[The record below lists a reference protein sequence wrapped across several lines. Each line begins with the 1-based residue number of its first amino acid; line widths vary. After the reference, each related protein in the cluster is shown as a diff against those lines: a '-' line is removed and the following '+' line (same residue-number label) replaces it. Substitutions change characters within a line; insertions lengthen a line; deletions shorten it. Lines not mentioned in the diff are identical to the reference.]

1 MRTLCA
7 IVAAGVT
14 ALSLVLPASADEAA
28 TIEEVKARVHE
39 VNKAYADRDAA
50 TIERLTTPDHIAVAQ
65 QFQKP
70 LTIEEQLDTLGEY
83 ERKPSAFTDIEVTL
97 LADDAAFVTYEN
109 SYADNGFYKGEPLPP
124 RVYVSQVWELQDG
137 AWLQSFYQETPI
149 VLP

>member
-1 MRTLCA
+1 MRMLLAVMGACIAT
-7 IVAAGVT
+7 
-14 ALSLVLPASADEAA
+14 LSLAQPTAADDAA
-28 TIEEVKARVHE
+28 TVAVLKALVHE

-70 LTIEEQLDTLGEY
+70 LTVQEQLDTLGEY
-83 ERKPSAFTDIEVTL
+83 KREPTEFTDIDVTL

-109 SYADNGFYKGEPLPP
+109 SYNDTGFYKGEPLPP
-124 RVYVSQVWELQDG
+124 RVYVSQVWEMHDG
-137 AWLQSFYQETPI
+137 AWRQAFYQETPI